1 MTRQRDQ
8 LKASRKM
15 FWRQRLGVA
24 FLGEKKL
31 VAQRLHR
38 IAAVEQRRFED
49 RVLSKCGLDAW
60 RVEGAVGLFG
70 EISVAAD
77 VVGVGVGVVN
87 SVKRPA
93 LAVEMLAHF
102 AASFL
107 VVAAV
112 DEHDMAVAGLND
124 ADLCRTLDVI
134 GVRRDLD
141 EFVHGESSF
150 FHFLSV

>member
-1 MTRQRDQ
+1 M
-8 LKASRKM
+8 
-15 FWRQRLGVA
+15 
-24 FLGEKKL
+24 LGECSL
-31 VAQRLHR
+31 NARR
-38 IAAVEQRRFED
+38 I
-49 RVLSKCGLDAW
+49 
-60 RVEGAVGLFG
+60 EGAAGLLG

-93 LAVEMLAHF
+93 LAVEMLAHL
-102 AASFL
+102 ASSFL

-134 GVRRDLD
+134 GVRRDRD